1 MLQRW
6 LIFVLAIEM
15 FAYAGL
21 AVALGGPGW
30 GLLSIALVIMTLGLL
45 WRLSHAFSSFLVCGV
60 LRLRE
65 RRENTNMLAALWG
78 EFTSRLTS
86 FNIAQPFYR
95 FVMPDEPAEILTGI
109 DAPASPPVLLVHG
122 YFSNRGMWVRFRQRL
137 QTHAKSAVEAGKM
150 RGLIYTITLE
160 PPFGTIESFAAQL
173 HARIEAICAETNHRQ
188 VIVIAHSMGGLVTR
202 AYMVEHG
209 AARIAQFVT
218 LGTPHHGT
226 RTATL
231 GIGACVKQMR
241 WQGEW
246 IASLLERERVAG
258 GAKPPTVSIYTTNDD
273 IVYPPESSQLSW
285 AENIAVSG
293 VGHVGLLFSTEIVLH
308 VVQAINR
315 SSNTGAVFEAEK
327 PENTRQ

>member
-6 LIFVLAIEM
+6 LIFVLAAEM
-15 FAYAGL
+15 VAY
-21 AVALGGPGW
+21 VALAAFLGGRGW
-30 GLLSIALVIMTLGLL
+30 QPFLIALVVLTTGFV
-45 WRLSHAFSSFLVCGV
+45 WRLSHALGSFAICG
-60 LRLRE
+60 LMRLRDG
-65 RRENTNMLAALWG
+65 RENPGIFEALVG

-86 FNIAQPFYR
+86 FNISQPFQQA
-95 FVMPDEPAEILTGI
+95 VMPEEPAEILAGI
-109 DAPASPPVLLVHG
+109 DRRAAPPVLLVHG

-137 QTHAKSAVEAGKM
+137 QASGEAAVESGKM
-150 RGLIYTITLE
+150 RGMIYTITLE

-173 HARIEAICAETNHRQ
+173 HARIEAICAETNHPQ

-246 IASLLERERVAG
+246 IASLLERERIAG

-273 IVYPPESSQLSW
+273 IVYPPESSQLPW

-293 VGHVGLLFSTEIVLH
+293 VGHVGLLFSTEIVSH
-308 VVQAINR
+308 VVQAMNR
-315 SSNTGAVFEAEK
+315 SSNPGGVSEAEK
-327 PENTRQ
+327 PENSRQ